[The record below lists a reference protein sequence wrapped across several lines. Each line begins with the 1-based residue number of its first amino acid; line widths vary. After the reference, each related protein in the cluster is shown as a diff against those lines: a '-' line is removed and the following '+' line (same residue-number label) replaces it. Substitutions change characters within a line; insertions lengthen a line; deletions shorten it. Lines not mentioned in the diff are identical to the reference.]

1 MKCSFANYLFFV
13 IIFLLLTQDFYA
25 SNITNNSLFRIIST
39 TKTDSLTLPV
49 ELIYFYASVQ
59 PESVL
64 LKWGTATE
72 VNNFGFEIER
82 AYNTTANWETIDFV
96 LGSGT
101 SNVPINYEYPDTT
114 VLRTGIVYYRLRQVD
129 IIGGFE
135 YSDTVTVNFLSSITL
150 ENSDVP
156 KQFLISNNFPNPFNP
171 STKINFQIPVQQL
184 LKINLYDINGKLVK
198 EIAAQEFLPG
208 SYQLILDFANYSS
221 GIYFV
226 RFETQKNVITK
237 RITFIK

>member
-1 MKCSFANYLFFV
+1 MISLG
-13 IIFLLLTQDFYA
+13 LLTQDLNA
-25 SNITNNSLFRIIST
+25 LNKISNSSLIINTT

-49 ELIYFYASVQ
+49 ELIYFYALVQ
-59 PESVL
+59 PKSVL

-82 AYNTTANWETIDFV
+82 AYDPITNWEMIDFV

-101 SNVPINYEYPDTT
+101 SNIPINYEYMDTT

-129 IIGGFE
+129 IIGSFE
-135 YSDTVTVNFLSSITL
+135 YSDTVTVNLLYSITL
-150 ENSDVP
+150 ENPGIPFQFNVSD
-156 KQFLISNNFPNPFNP
+156 NYPNPFNP
-171 STKINFQIPVQQL
+171 ATKINFEIPAQQT

-198 EIAAQEFLPG
+198 EVTSQEFLPG
-208 SYQLILDFANYSS
+208 SYQLFLDFTNYSS

-226 RFETQKNVITK
+226 RFQSQKNVITK
-237 RITFIK
+237 KLIFIK

>member
-1 MKCSFANYLFFV
+1 MV
-13 IIFLLLTQDFYA
+13 LTQDFYA
-25 SNITNNSLFRIIST
+25 SNISNSLRSITST
-39 TKTDSLTLPV
+39 NKADSLTLPV
-49 ELIYFYASVQ
+49 QLIYFFASIQ

-82 AYNTTANWETIDFV
+82 AYNTTSNWETIDFV
-96 LGSGT
+96 LGNGT
-101 SNVPINYEYPDTT
+101 SNIPINYEYQDTS
-114 VLRTGIVYYRLRQVD
+114 VLRTGIVYYRLKQVD
-129 IIGGFE
+129 VIGDFE
-135 YSDTVTVNFLSSITL
+135 YSDTINVNFISAITL

-171 STKINFQIPVQQL
+171 STKMNFQIPVQQL
-184 LKINLYDINGKLVK
+184 MNINLYDINGKLVK
-198 EIAAQEFLPG
+198 QIAAQEFLPG
-208 SYQLILDFANYSS
+208 NYQLILDFSDYSS

-237 RITFIK
+237 QITFIK

>member
-1 MKCSFANYLFFV
+1 MLS
-13 IIFLLLTQDFYA
+13 TQDFYA
-25 SNITNNSLFRIIST
+25 SNITNNSLYRIIST

-135 YSDTVTVNFLSSITL
+135 YSDTVTVNFLSAITL

-156 KQFLISNNFPNPFNP
+156 KRFLISNNFPNPFNP
-171 STKINFQIPVQQL
+171 STKINFQMPVQQL

>member
-1 MKCSFANYLFFV
+1 MKSSFVVYLLFL
-13 IIFLLLTQDFYA
+13 IIFGLWTQDLCA
-25 SNITNNSLFRIIST
+25 SNIGSNSSHVLNST

-101 SNVPINYEYPDTT
+101 SNIPINYEYPDTT
-114 VLRTGIVYYRLRQVD
+114 VLRTGIVYYRLKQVD
-129 IIGGFE
+129 IIGDFE
-135 YSDTVTVNFLSSITL
+135 YSDTISVNFLSAIIL
-150 ENSDVP
+150 ERTDAP
-156 KQFLISNNFPNPFNP
+156 QEFLISNNFPNPFNP
-171 STKINFQIPVQQL
+171 ATKINFQIPIQQS

-208 SYQLILDFANYSS
+208 SYQLFLDFTDYSS

-226 RFETQKNVITK
+226 RFEVQKNVVTK
-237 RITFIK
+237 QITFVK